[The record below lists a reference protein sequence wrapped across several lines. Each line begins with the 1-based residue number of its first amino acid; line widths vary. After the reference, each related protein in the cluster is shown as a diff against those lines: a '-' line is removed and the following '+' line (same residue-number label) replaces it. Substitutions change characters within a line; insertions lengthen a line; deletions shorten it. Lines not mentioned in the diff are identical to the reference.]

1 MARQIHQNK
10 SKTADKYD
18 GDNVPEDFEFPAI
31 GIEDIDRGLFNL
43 FDQDLSIQVVTKS
56 EAKKVPVIFATGE
69 RFAYTRRKQPVR
81 DRNNANILPLI
92 SILRKSVDI
101 SPSQGGKK
109 TAISFRS
116 QENYT
121 IKYRLSENDR
131 NYQNLLN
138 KDNLK
143 NQDNV
148 NSKRSFIDY
157 ANKLNV
163 NPDMVG
169 TRRNK
174 NIVYS
179 KNGSINLNQNINNNI
194 YEIIQTAYPYFM
206 TMTYNVTFWAQYMQ
220 QANQMIEYFLNRL
233 RVPGAELPFKTK
245 EGFELV
251 AFVKDSINF
260 QNNFDQMTND
270 ERIIKYDFDIV
281 VPGYLI
287 NNKIVGAPVQLKSY
301 YSAPMI
307 DFSYISSGDQVGNDY
322 RDEDKKERIERHV
335 LTEVTSEQER
345 KIMTGEEKV
354 YEPVFV
360 RNPFVSDEYNEFLR
374 IQSEDRRTGESVL
387 SGRIIKEI
395 DRQYE

>member
-1 MARQIHQNK
+1 MSRQIHENTTKNTTQFN
-10 SKTADKYD
+10 
-18 GDNVPEDFEFPAI
+18 GDDVPENFELPEI
-31 GIEDIDRGLFNL
+31 GIENIDRGLFNL
-43 FDQDLSIQVVTKS
+43 FDQDLNIQVVTKS

-92 SILRKSVDI
+92 SILRKGIDI
-101 SPSQGGKK
+101 SANQGGKK

-121 IKYRLSENDR
+121 VKYRLSESDR

-148 NSKRSFIDY
+148 NSKSSFIDHV
-157 ANKLNV
+157 NKLNV

-194 YEIIQTAYPYFM
+194 YEIIQTAYPYFV
-206 TMTYNVTFWAQYMQ
+206 TMTYNITFWAQYMQ

-245 EGFELV
+245 EGYELV
-251 AFVKDSINF
+251 AFVKDNINF

-287 NNKIVGAPVQLKSY
+287 NNKIVGSPAQLKSY

-307 DFSYISSGDQVGNDY
+307 DFSYNSVKDQVGNDY
-322 RDEDKKERIERHV
+322 RNEDKKERIDRHV
-335 LTEVTSEQER
+335 LTDVTSEQER
-345 KIMTGEEKV
+345 QIITGETKV
-354 YEPVFV
+354 YETVFV
-360 RNPFVSDEYNEFLR
+360 RNPFVADEYNEFLR
-374 IQSEDRRTGESVL
+374 IQSEDRRSGESVL